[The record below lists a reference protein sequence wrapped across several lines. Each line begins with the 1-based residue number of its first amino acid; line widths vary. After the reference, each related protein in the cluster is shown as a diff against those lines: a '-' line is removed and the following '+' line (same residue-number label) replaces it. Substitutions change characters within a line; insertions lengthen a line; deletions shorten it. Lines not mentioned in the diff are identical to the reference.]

1 MDEHVKLAF
10 LVMCVMFTTMTCLT
24 YCGISVYARRSR
36 ALESQR
42 RERHAARARLRMDA
56 LQDQR
61 SQARRRRRGEQQN
74 TKEANHDDPEG
85 LSLRMAQIRKALDF
99 ETLTLPTPQAPAE
112 RLNDQDDKKDM
123 TDDDIEQN
131 VIPSSS
137 ATSPSLSSSSTTTG
151 GLHNSN
157 AFKSILAMLVQPW
170 TEEQEYNDDD
180 SLFDD
185 CCCCICLEPYQAGQV
200 ICSPSTTKK
209 HSGRAGGGCDRHQ
222 HIFHETCAM
231 QWFTKSDECP
241 LCRTNIMTSVVLP
254 HDHDGDGDG
263 DNDNDNESIQEA

>member
-1 MDEHVKLAF
+1 
-10 LVMCVMFTTMTCLT
+10 MTCL
-24 YCGISVYARRSR
+24 GVYERRKT

-42 RERHAARARLRMDA
+42 RERHAVAGARLRMEA
-56 LQDQR
+56 LQDQLSR
-61 SQARRRRRGEQQN
+61 ARQN
-74 TKEANHDDPEG
+74 TKEADHDDPEA

-137 ATSPSLSSSSTTTG
+137 TTLASSSSAAASPTKTG
-151 GLHNSN
+151 GLNSSN
-157 AFKSILAMLVQPW
+157 AFKSILAMLAQPW
-170 TEEQEYNDDD
+170 TEEREEYDDDD
-180 SLFDD
+180 SSLFND

-200 ICSPSTTKK
+200 ICSPTTNKT

-231 QWFTKSDECP
+231 QWFMKSDECP
-241 LCRTNIMTSVVLP
+241 LCRTNIMALVVLHP
-254 HDHDGDGDG
+254 DDVDGE
-263 DNDNDNESIQEA
+263 NDNDSIQEV

>member
-1 MDEHVKLAF
+1 MDDFVKLAF
-10 LVMCVMFTTMTCLT
+10 LVLGVMFTTMTCL
-24 YCGISVYARRSR
+24 GVYERRKT

-42 RERHAARARLRMDA
+42 RERHAVAGARLRMEA
-56 LQDQR
+56 LQDQL
-61 SQARRRRRGEQQN
+61 SPARQHY
-74 TKEANHDDPEG
+74 KEANHDDPEA

-137 ATSPSLSSSSTTTG
+137 TTSPSSTSPPTTKTG
-151 GLHNSN
+151 GLNSSN
-157 AFKSILAMLVQPW
+157 AFKSILAMLAQPW
-170 TEEQEYNDDD
+170 TEEREEYNDDD
-180 SLFDD
+180 SSLFDD

-231 QWFTKSDECP
+231 QWFMKSDECP
-241 LCRTNIMTSVVLP
+241 LCRTNIMMALGLLHP
-254 HDHDGDGDG
+254 DDHDVDGE
-263 DNDNDNESIQEA
+263 NDNDSIQEV